1 MQRDQTFGS
10 IASLTAAP
18 LVGVVDD
25 DESIRVSI
33 SSLVRSAG
41 YRSALFES
49 AEAFLSSQSKLET
62 DCQVLVLDV
71 RMPGLSGLELQCR
84 LSDDKRT
91 IPIIF
96 VTAHADDDVR
106 ARALKQGAIALLGKP
121 FDDEVLLGAIHSA
134 LQASC

>member
-1 MQRDQTFGS
+1 
-10 IASLTAAP
+10 
-18 LVGVVDD
+18 
-25 DESIRVSI
+25 
-33 SSLVRSAG
+33 
-41 YRSALFES
+41 LFES

-84 LSDDKRT
+84 LSNDKRT

-134 LQASC
+134 LQESC